1 MRSIPSHA
9 MITVGN
15 LNDDG
20 VDRAERRHYLRDW
33 HRLERGVYVRT
44 IPDNPEDAHLLRA
57 RAALRRHGSGA
68 VLSHQTAALVWE
80 LPVFGTALERVRLSR
95 IGTLSTPE
103 MRHPT
108 VIMSG
113 SILPRRDVVV
123 HQGVPVTAAVR
134 TVLDCARLLPLRGGV
149 AIADAAAAAGLL
161 RDREVRRV
169 LAQMKGWKGVGRA
182 RTVLSLLDPAA
193 ESPGESAAR
202 VTMNQL
208 GFRTKSQF
216 EIRDESGFIARVDFL
231 IVGTR
236 VVVEFD
242 GHAKYGSDATE
253 NHEQFWKEKRRHDA
267 IVAAGY
273 EVVRLTWPDL
283 NEPTTVHR
291 LLDRAIER
299 SDRRHGR

>member
-15 LNDDG
+15 LNNEG
-20 VDRAERRHYLRDW
+20 VDRAERRHFLRDW

-108 VIMSG
+108 VKMSG

-123 HQGVPVTAAVR
+123 RRGCRSRPRSGPCWTVRACCRFEAASPSPMR
-134 TVLDCARLLPLRGGV
+134 RPPRGYSATGRCAGCW
-149 AIADAAAAAGLL
+149 
-161 RDREVRRV
+161 RR
-169 LAQMKGWKGVGRA
+169 
-182 RTVLSLLDPAA
+182 
-193 ESPGESAAR
+193 
-202 VTMNQL
+202 
-208 GFRTKSQF
+208 
-216 EIRDESGFIARVDFL
+216 
-231 IVGTR
+231 
-236 VVVEFD
+236 
-242 GHAKYGSDATE
+242 
-253 NHEQFWKEKRRHDA
+253 
-267 IVAAGY
+267 
-273 EVVRLTWPDL
+273 
-283 NEPTTVHR
+283 
-291 LLDRAIER
+291 
-299 SDRRHGR
+299 